1 MAMNSLLTSRVGIR
15 TWYPKNLTFCMTM
28 IPSYALLMG
37 SQQNQG
43 QPEQVRD
50 TWRQKGNQYKKR
62 SKRSTKSLKDF
73 KSFLYSTMNSTRN
86 NNDCMLARRDNMSQ
100 ARMKSSLWS

>member
-28 IPSYALLMG
+28 IPSSALLMG

-73 KSFLYSTMNSTRN
+73 RSFLYSTMNSRY
-86 NNDCMLARRDNMSQ
+86 Q
-100 ARMKSSLWS
+100 KQQ